1 MAQAEQDLIQ
11 LITGSYKSSI
21 LYGAV
26 VDEEPKEHP
35 EALVEEDP
43 EAVVELL
50 IETPEAEKS
59 RNLLSNRLSRA
70 IIDKAAEKLTRLS
83 RLKKLSSN

>member
-26 VDEEPKEHP
+26 VDEEPEEHS
-35 EALVEEDP
+35 EAIVEDP

-50 IETPEAEKS
+50 IETLEVEKS
-59 RNLLSNRLSRA
+59 RNLLSNRLSR
-70 IIDKAAEKLTRLS
+70 L
-83 RLKKLSSN
+83 

>member
-11 LITGSYKSSI
+11 LISGSYKSSI

-26 VDEEPKEHP
+26 VDEEPKEHS
-35 EALVEEDP
+35 EAIVEDP

-59 RNLLSNRLSRA
+59 RNLLSNRLSR
-70 IIDKAAEKLTRLS
+70 L
-83 RLKKLSSN
+83 

>member
-26 VDEEPKEHP
+26 VDEEPKEHS
-35 EALVEEDP
+35 EAIVEDP

-50 IETPEAEKS
+50 IETPEAE
-59 RNLLSNRLSRA
+59 
-70 IIDKAAEKLTRLS
+70 
-83 RLKKLSSN
+83 

>member
-11 LITGSYKSSI
+11 LISGSYMSCV

-26 VDEEPKEHP
+26 VDEEPKENS
-35 EALVEEDP
+35 EAIVEDP

-50 IETPEAEKS
+50 IETPEVEKS
-59 RNLLSNRLSRA
+59 RNLLSNRLSR
-70 IIDKAAEKLTRLS
+70 L
-83 RLKKLSSN
+83 

>member
-26 VDEEPKEHP
+26 VDEEPKEHS
-35 EALVEEDP
+35 EALVED
-43 EAVVELL
+43 
-50 IETPEAEKS
+50 PEAEKVEVVP
-59 RNLLSNRLSRA
+59 NEVV
-70 IIDKAAEKLTRLS
+70 EKLKKPSPNCLS
-83 RLKKLSSN
+83 RLRSRGTCYRIDCRGHN